1 MEKRPRHWHS
11 RKMRGNKLKRRKL
24 AFGALL
30 ASSSLFLASCAADS
44 GGLTLTVPDVPMQQ
58 ELGEYEGELNII
70 NWSGFVEPA
79 WTDKF
84 TADTG
89 CKVNPRVAGT
99 SDEMVTL
106 MRTGEYDIV
115 SASGDAALRLIVGGD
130 VAPLNLELVPN
141 FSEDIAEGMKGQ
153 IYDTVNGK
161 AYGVPIGRGAN
172 LLQYNETVTGGAPE
186 SWDVVWE
193 TDSPYAGK
201 ITAYDA
207 PIYIADA
214 AVYLM
219 YHKPELNIKNPYAL
233 DETQL
238 AAAIDLLKQQNTII
252 GEYWADPVAQITSFV
267 GGNVVVGTSWE
278 VLRKF
283 AAQDN
288 IKTTLPIEGSTGW
301 YDAWLLSSTAKNPN
315 CAYAWMNYT
324 STPEVNGAIA
334 MNFGMAPA
342 NIAFCKSSP
351 EAQAHCDEFFAEDEE
366 FFSRIWPW
374 TTPIEECVDGR
385 TDVKCTS
392 FQDWTNAWATVKG

>member
-1 MEKRPRHWHS
+1 
-11 RKMRGNKLKRRKL
+11 MRGNKLKRRKL

-44 GGLTLTVPDVPMQQ
+44 GSLTLTVPDVPMQQ
-58 ELGEYEGELNII
+58 ELGEYEGVLNIV

-130 VAPLNLELVPN
+130 VAPLNLELIPN
-141 FSEDIAEGMKGQ
+141 FSDDIAEGMKGQ

-288 IKTTLPIEGSTGW
+288 IKTTLPVEGSTGW
-301 YDAWLLSSTAKNPN
+301 FDAWLLSSTAKNPN

-374 TTPIEECVDGR
+374 TTPIEEGVDGR

>member
-1 MEKRPRHWHS
+1 
-11 RKMRGNKLKRRKL
+11 
-24 AFGALL
+24 
-30 ASSSLFLASCAADS
+30 
-44 GGLTLTVPDVPMQQ
+44 MQQ

-141 FSEDIAEGMKGQ
+141 FSDDIAEGMKGQ

-193 TDSPYAGK
+193 TDTPYAGK

-324 STPEVNGAIA
+324 STPEVNGAVA